1 MSHERSNPMKCPHCG
16 HKNPPNTVFCQHCDS
31 WILGQVYTE
40 DRPPKKARRPIPL
53 WARLCLVIC
62 VIALPLSLCL
72 TLLLWPEAPEPS
84 MPVVL
89 VPPIWTPE
97 PPGDT
102 LLPTTEPP
110 ITQPPISFDPGPAI
124 ADSDYILRKGDWIVY
139 NLGNTSGLFY
149 NGQLVSSDRTFSSS
163 LLHTSLEGTVGL
175 YQSLLLS
182 DGRIV
187 ETAFRLPLL
196 LSNNGNTIAYE
207 EMILDYDSR
216 HITIYDVETKKDQ
229 RIVIDYRANL
239 RDFCISPNGQT
250 LAYSI
255 VTDHYGEYEIEYTS
269 AIYLWQ
275 NGETKL
281 LAEMEGLH
289 SPLSVSDDGNVIY
302 LSNGY
307 RYTLGDLHVIR
318 NQGEPYLLGNCID
331 YQSIS
336 AGTSYI
342 SSVYPFRNADN
353 TQLLYY
359 QKDGTYLS
367 VDGQPRKKLS
377 AKIIS
382 PVAPQL
388 SFCSRSNSQ
397 SISYVYPHAD
407 LRNQVYASAE
417 YTTLETDPAT
427 IHCVY
432 TLYYLGAAGNLT
444 QLATDVSE
452 FSLDPSGQHLYYLT
466 HGGTL
471 ERIDLTES
479 FTPHILDA
487 NSVDTFAITYNSSL
501 VYYISANGLYV
512 LQEST
517 GTRAKL
523 MDVMN
528 TPLYV
533 TADNALHLRIGTAL
547 LSYDPINGVRR
558 TQSDVTD
565 CTLGT
570 SGILYVTT
578 ENGTFVYLPQ
588 SSTWEQIIPT

>member
-40 DRPPKKARRPIPL
+40 DRPPKKARRPVPL

-84 MPVVL
+84 MPVVQ
-89 VPPIWTPE
+89 VPPIWTTE

-102 LLPTTEPP
+102 LPTLTEPP
-110 ITQPPISFDPGPAI
+110 VTQPPISFDPGPAI
-124 ADSDYILRKGDWIVY
+124 ADSDYILRKGDWMVS

-149 NGQLVSSDRTFSSS
+149 NGQLISTDKTLSNAS
-163 LLHTSLEGTVGL
+163 LLYTNLEGTAGV
-175 YQSLLLS
+175 YWQYLLHDNQITELPS
-182 DGRIV
+182 
-187 ETAFRLPLL
+187 LPLY
-196 LSNNGNTIAYE
+196 LSNKGNTVVYYHVTNNQQTLTIQDLETDVTQDIAFQ
-207 EMILDYDSR
+207 IGA
-216 HITIYDVETKKDQ
+216 Q
-229 RIVIDYRANL
+229 F

-250 LAYSI
+250 LVYSFS
-255 VTDHYGEYEIEYTS
+255 TMKHDEFEEEYTTI
-269 AIYLWQ
+269 IYLWK

-342 SSVYPFRNADN
+342 SSVYPFRNADD

-487 NSVDTFAITYNSSL
+487 NSVDTFAITYNNSL
-501 VYYISANGLYV
+501 VYYISDNGLYA

-547 LSYDPINGVRR
+547 VSYDPINGVRR
-558 TQSDVTD
+558 TQNDVTD
-565 CTLGT
+565 CTLST